1 MGYRIRREIATWGA
15 VAALLFQVFLP
26 YGLAAG
32 PGDGC
37 PEALLEAD
45 HHHHDPGLAH
55 TYGRDWASR
64 HSHTGGSS
72 FCGPRIDLA
81 TAPPFTVV
89 DVPAFPAMALHWV
102 AVVADWMAPAPSA
115 EVFARPLPRA
125 PPLSA

>member
-1 MGYRIRREIATWGA
+1 MGYRIGREIATWAA

-32 PGDGC
+32 PGVGC
-37 PEALLEAD
+37 PEALLGAD
-45 HHHHDPGLAH
+45 HHHHDPGLAN

-72 FCGPRIDLA
+72 FCRLRIDLA
-81 TAPPFTVV
+81 TASPFAVI
-89 DVPAFPAMALHWV
+89 DAPALPAMAMHWV
-102 AVVADWMAPAPSA
+102 AVITDWMAPPPSA
-115 EVFARPLPRA
+115 DFFPRPLPRA